1 MLRSETAGPP
11 PGETLHKEAARE
23 QREGDKRPERGH
35 HRLAPL
41 EPRVQVAAAEPLRQI
56 EEEQRRA
63 EDTEER
69 SAPDGGE
76 VQALIEQHLA
86 AQERCG
92 HRERGG
98 KEDELAEMGR
108 RVRLFGE
115 QLAATTCP

>member
-1 MLRSETAGPP
+1 
-11 PGETLHKEAARE
+11 
-23 QREGDKRPERGH
+23 
-35 HRLAPL
+35 
-41 EPRVQVAAAEPLRQI
+41 VQVTTAEPLRQI
-56 EEEQRRA
+56 EEEQRRSEDA
-63 EDTEER
+63 EQR
-69 SAPDGGE
+69 STPGSGE